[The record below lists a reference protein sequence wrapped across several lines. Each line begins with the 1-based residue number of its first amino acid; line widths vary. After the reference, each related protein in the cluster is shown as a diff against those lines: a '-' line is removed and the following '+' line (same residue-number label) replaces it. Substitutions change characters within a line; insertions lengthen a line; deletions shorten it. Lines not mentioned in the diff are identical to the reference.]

1 VFQQKRDEHN
11 ISKSRY
17 EELQRKLAEENK
29 SLEERFSQMQKD
41 CEEKETLYKLLTT
54 TETITAS
61 TLEQKLEELPQQD
74 EPSFPTASNISQ
86 LYEDKNF
93 QLQQLRNEL
102 SKNHQEKKGGH
113 DFNLKQE
120 AMFQSL
126 KKLLEMKQRSLL
138 TTSSSS

>member
-1 VFQQKRDEHN
+1 MFQQIRDEHN

-29 SLEERFSQMQKD
+29 SLEERFSQMQKE
-41 CEEKETLYKLLTT
+41 CEERECLYKLLIT

-61 TLEQKLEELPQQD
+61 TLEQKVEELPQQD
-74 EPSFPTASNISQ
+74 EPSFPTASNLNQ

-102 SKNHQEKKGGH
+102 DKKHQDKKGGH

-138 TTSSSS
+138 TTSS